1 MRAMRAAGAAAAVL
15 LAAVSLAGCGDD
27 GSPGGP
33 APAGAT
39 APATATPPEAHPT
52 APPTAPPTATPAP
65 PGTTPAAPP
74 TTAPAPSAPS
84 TERLLRVTRSGGF
97 AGRTRTL
104 LVNGDGSWTLLGERD
119 KEVRKGRLAPSGLE
133 DLRTALRAAD
143 FAHLPRRTTADPPVY
158 DGFTYSFAYGGF
170 EVAADQT
177 ALPPALSRVLEAL
190 PGFDSA

>member
-15 LAAVSLAGCGDD
+15 LAAVSLAGCGED
-27 GSPGGP
+27 GSRGGP

-39 APATATPPEAHPT
+39 APATVT
-52 APPTAPPTATPAP
+52 PPTAPPAATP
-65 PGTTPAAPP
+65 TPVPP
-74 TTAPAPSAPS
+74 TGTAPASAPTDTPPTGAGPTVPS

-104 LVNGDGSWTLLGERD
+104 LVNGDGSWTLLGDQD
-119 KEVRKGRLAPSGLE
+119 KELRGGRLDPSKLE

-143 FAHLPRRTTADPPVY
+143 FAHLPRKTTARPPVY
-158 DGFTYSFAYGGF
+158 DGFTYSFAHGGF

>member
-15 LAAVSLAGCGDD
+15 LAAVSLAGCGGD
-27 GSPGGP
+27 GSGGGP

-39 APATATPPEAHPT
+39 APATVT
-52 APPTAPPTATPAP
+52 PPTAPPAATP
-65 PGTTPAAPP
+65 TPTPP
-74 TTAPAPSAPS
+74 TGTPPVTAPTGTPPTGAGPTAPS

-104 LVNGDGSWTLLGERD
+104 LVNGDGSWTLLGDQD
-119 KEVRKGRLAPSGLE
+119 KELRGGRLDPSKLE
-133 DLRTALRAAD
+133 DLRTALRTAD
-143 FAHLPRRTTADPPVY
+143 FAHLPRRTTARPPVY
-158 DGFTYSFAYGGF
+158 DGFTYSFAHDGF

>member
-15 LAAVSLAGCGDD
+15 LAAVSLAGCGHD

-39 APATATPPEAHPT
+39 AAVPTAPAATGPGPTPSAPPATRATATAPGSARPT
-52 APPTAPPTATPAP
+52 AD
-65 PGTTPAAPP
+65 
-74 TTAPAPSAPS
+74 PS

-104 LVNGDGSWTLLGERD
+104 LVNGDGSWTLLGGQDED
-119 KEVRKGRLAPSGLE
+119 LRKGRLAPAELE
-133 DLRTALRAAD
+133 DLRTALREAD
-143 FAHLPRRTTADPPVY
+143 FAHLPRTATADPPVY
-158 DGFTYSFAYGGF
+158 DGFTYSFVHGGF

-177 ALPPALSRVLEAL
+177 ALPPALSRVLAAL

>member
-15 LAAVSLAGCGDD
+15 LAAVSLAGCDRD

-39 APATATPPEAHPT
+39 APASATASPASSPSAT
-52 APPTAPPTATPAP
+52 APQPPATTPAGPRPAP
-65 PGTTPAAPP
+65 PS
-74 TTAPAPSAPS
+74 TAAPS

-104 LVNGDGSWTLLGERD
+104 LVNGDGSWTLLGEQD
-119 KEVRKGRLAPSGLE
+119 KDLRRGRLTPAGLE

-143 FAHLPRRTTADPPVY
+143 FAHLPRTATAEPPVR
-158 DGFTYSFAYGGF
+158 DGFTYSFAHGGF

-177 ALPPALSRVLEAL
+177 VLPRALSKVLEAL
-190 PGFDSA
+190 PGFDAA